1 MVCMEEY
8 DVIGVT
14 ESWIN
19 TVNRDFLAEFSIP
32 GYSLFSCERNER
44 EGGGVLLYVKTNLHP
59 IAKSTTK
66 IDNINASY
74 IQLNLQ
80 SHKVVIGIIYRPPS
94 QSAATDNQLY
104 EQIAEICCENE
115 TVIFGD
121 FNLPIRR
128 WGDTL
133 NAHTG
138 LSLYANLLESSLY
151 QLVEQPTRG
160 ENILDLVF
168 TTNENIVRN
177 IKVGPEFSSS
187 DHRVITFSI
196 QENKSVVKESK
207 VKVPDYQRANFRKL
221 RNILAQSDW
230 SELLGDININESWRI
245 FTSILNKAVD
255 ASVPLRN
262 RRSTVNSKPKWWNT
276 DIKNS
281 LLAKKR
287 AYHKYKLTQDY
298 NDKLEHDRLRRNTK
312 TLIKESKKNLEL
324 HIANSSK
331 SNPKEFFSYIKK
343 KKTLPSE
350 IGPLTMQN
358 GEYTENDT
366 TMANILN
373 NYFATVFTKEVNS
386 EQQPTPCIK
395 NNNALLNTCTF
406 EENEIL
412 QAISKIKVNKTPGPD
427 KISPRILKEAKKELT
442 KPLSILFNKS
452 LRTGKVP
459 NEWKLANVTPIF
471 KKGDKSQAQN
481 YRPISL
487 TSVVGKLMESLIRD
501 KTVTFLENNNI
512 INDSQ
517 HGFRNKRSCLTNLL
531 DFFHHVYNLFD
542 DTRAVDIIYLDF
554 QKAFDKVP
562 HKRLIN
568 KLKAHGITGNLVS
581 WIEDW
586 LSDRKQRVVING
598 KSSEWT
604 SVSSGVPQGSV
615 LGPILFIIYIN
626 DIDDNIN
633 CKISKFADDTK
644 IANKADSVTQRQ
656 LLQKDLNTLVEW
668 SKTWMMNFNF
678 DKCHVLH
685 IGNSNPQVNYTME
698 NVSIKSVQKEKD
710 LGVIISSDL
719 KQSNQCA
726 EVVKTANKLVGFIG
740 RSFTFKS
747 EKIILTLYNSLVRP
761 HLEYNVQFWSPY
773 YKKDIEKLE
782 RIQRRLTKMVP
793 RLRNKSYEER
803 LKELNLFTLS
813 KRRLRGD
820 LITLFKIFK
829 GFTNMNP
836 DNFLTLDRSN
846 FTRNNG
852 FKIIGKRFKTNEA
865 KHFFFNRV
873 INIWNGLPSN
883 VVDSGTIETFK
894 IRLDKYFETN
904 PRLSLFTSE

>member
-1 MVCMEEY
+1 MEDY

-19 TVNRDFLAEFSIP
+19 TVHRDYLAEFSIP

-44 EGGGVLLYVKTNLHP
+44 EGGGVLLYVRTNLHP
-59 IAKSTTK
+59 ITKSTTK
-66 IDNINASY
+66 ITNINASFT
-74 IQLNLQ
+74 QLNLQ
-80 SHKVVIGIIYRPPS
+80 SRKIVIGIIYRPPG
-94 QSAATDNQLY
+94 QSVATDNELY
-104 EQIAEICCENE
+104 EQLADICCENE

-128 WGDTL
+128 WGDPL
-133 NAHTG
+133 NSHTG
-138 LSLYANLLESSLY
+138 HSLYTNLLESSLY

-160 ENILDLVF
+160 ENILDLVL
-168 TTNENIVRN
+168 TTNENVVGN
-177 IKVGPEFSSS
+177 VKVGPEFSSS

-196 QENKSVVKESK
+196 QGNKSRVKESK
-207 VKVPDYQRANFRKL
+207 EKVPDYQRANYRKL
-221 RNILAQSDW
+221 RNIIAQNDW
-230 SELLGDININESWRI
+230 SELSGNISINEAWLI
-245 FTSILNKAVD
+245 FTSNLNKAVD

-262 RRSTVNSKPKWWNT
+262 RRSIINSKPKWWNT
-276 DIKNS
+276 EIKNS
-281 LLAKKR
+281 LIAKKR
-287 AYHKYKLTQDY
+287 AFQKFKLTQLN
-298 NDKLEHDRLRRNTK
+298 NDKIEHDRLRRHTK
-312 TLIKESKKNLEL
+312 ALIKKSKKNLEL

-331 SNPKEFFSYIKK
+331 SNPKEFFSYIRK

-350 IGPLTMQN
+350 IGPLKMQN

-366 TMANILN
+366 MMANILN
-373 NYFATVFTKEVNS
+373 NYFSTVFTQEVNS
-386 EQQPTPCIK
+386 EQQPTPRTQND
-395 NNNALLNTCTF
+395 NNFLNTFKF
-406 EENEIL
+406 EESEIL
-412 QAISKIKVNKTPGPD
+412 QAISNIKVNKTPGPD
-427 KISPRILKEAKKELT
+427 RISPRILKEAKNELV

-452 LRTGKVP
+452 LNTGKVP
-459 NEWKLANVTPIF
+459 DEWKLANVTPIF
-471 KKGDKSQAQN
+471 KKGSKAEAQN

-501 KTVTFLENNNI
+501 KTVAFLESNNI
-512 INDSQ
+512 IKDSQ

-531 DFFHHVYNLFD
+531 DFFHHVYNQFD
-542 DTRAVDIIYLDF
+542 NTRAVDIIYLDF

-568 KLKAHGITGNLVS
+568 KLKAHGITGDLVS

-586 LSDRKQRVVING
+586 LSGRKQRVVING

-604 SVSSGVPQGSV
+604 IVSSGVPQGSV

-626 DIDDNIN
+626 DIDENIN

-656 LLQKDLNTLVEW
+656 LLQRDLDTLVEW
-668 SKTWMMNFNF
+668 SRTWLMNFNF

-685 IGNSNPQVNYTME
+685 IGNSNPRVNYKMG
-698 NVSIKSVQKEKD
+698 NASLKSVQREKD
-710 LGVIISSDL
+710 LGVVISADL
-719 KQSNQCA
+719 KHSNQCT
-726 EVVKTANKLVGFIG
+726 EVVKIANKLVGFIG
-740 RSFTFKS
+740 RSFTFKT
-747 EKIILTLYNSLVRP
+747 EEIILTLYNSLVRP

-793 RLRNKSYEER
+793 RLRNKPYEER

-836 DNFLTLDRSN
+836 DNFLTIDRSN

-865 KHFFFNRV
+865 KHFFFNRI

-894 IRLDKYFETN
+894 SRVDKYFETN
-904 PRLSLFTSE
+904 PRLSLFISE

>member
-1 MVCMEEY
+1 MDEY
-8 DVIGVT
+8 DIIGVT

-19 TVNRDFLAEFSIP
+19 TVNRDYLAEFSIP
-32 GYSLFSCERNER
+32 GYSLFSCERHER
-44 EGGGVLLYVKTNLHP
+44 EGGGVLLYVKSTLHP
-59 IAKSTTK
+59 ITKSIQK
-66 IDNINASY
+66 IDNINASF
-74 IQLNLQ
+74 IQLNFQ
-80 SHKVVIGIIYRPPS
+80 SRKIVIGIIYRPPS
-94 QSAATDNQLY
+94 QTAATDNQLY
-104 EQIAEICCENE
+104 DQIAEICCENE

-128 WGDTL
+128 WGDPL
-133 NAHTG
+133 NSHTG
-138 LSLYANLLESSLY
+138 LSLYANLLESSLH

-160 ENILDLVF
+160 ENILDLVL
-168 TTNENIVRN
+168 TTNESIVSN
-177 IKVGPEFSSS
+177 VLVGPEFSSS
-187 DHRVITFSI
+187 DHRVITFSVPI
-196 QENKSVVKESK
+196 NKSKVKESK
-207 VKVPDYQRANFRKL
+207 ERVPDYQRANFRKL
-221 RNILAQSDW
+221 RNILMHTDW
-230 SELLGDININESWRI
+230 SELSSNNSINEAWKI
-245 FTSILNKAVD
+245 FTYNLTKAVD

-262 RRSTVNSKPKWWNT
+262 RRSIANSKPKWWNT
-276 DIKNS
+276 EIKNS

-287 AYHKYKLTQDY
+287 AYHKYKLTKE
-298 NDKLEHDRLRRNTK
+298 NSDKIEHDRLRRNSK
-312 TLIKESKKNLEL
+312 VLIKKSKKNLEL

-331 SNPKEFFSYIKK
+331 TNPKEFFSYIRK

-358 GEYTENDT
+358 GEYTEDDT

-373 NYFATVFTKEVNS
+373 KYFSTVFTEEDNS
-386 EQQPTPCIK
+386 ERQPTPCILS
-395 NNNALLNTCTF
+395 NNAFLNTCTF

-412 QAISKIKVNKTPGPD
+412 RAINKIKVNKTPGPD
-427 KISPRILKEAKKELT
+427 RISPRIIKEAKNELI
-442 KPLSILFNKS
+442 KPLSMLFSKS
-452 LRTGKVP
+452 LSTGKVP
-459 NEWKLANVTPIF
+459 DEWKLANVTPIF
-471 KKGDKSQAQN
+471 KKGDKSQSQN

-487 TSVVGKLMESLIRD
+487 TSIVGKLMESLIRD
-501 KTVTFLENNNI
+501 KTVAFLENNNI
-512 INDSQ
+512 IKDSQ

-542 DTRAVDIIYLDF
+542 DTRAVDVIYLDF

-568 KLKAHGITGNLVS
+568 KVKAHGITGNLVS

-598 KSSEWT
+598 KSSDWT
-604 SVSSGVPQGSV
+604 NVSSGVPQGSV

-626 DIDDNIN
+626 DIDENIK

-644 IANKADSVTQRQ
+644 IANRADSETQRH
-656 LLQKDLNTLVEW
+656 LLQSDLDTLVEW
-668 SKTWMMNFNF
+668 SNTWLMNFNIN
-678 DKCHVLH
+678 KCHVLH
-685 IGNSNPQVNYTME
+685 IGNSNPRVSYTME
-698 NVSIKSVQKEKD
+698 NAPIKCVEREKD
-710 LGVIISSDL
+710 LGVVISTDL
-719 KQSNQCA
+719 KQSNQCS
-726 EVVKTANKLVGFIG
+726 EVVKTANKLIGFIG
-740 RSFTFKS
+740 RSFSFKT

-782 RIQRRLTKMVP
+782 RIQRRLTKMIP
-793 RLRNKSYEER
+793 RLRNKPYEER
-803 LKELNLFTLS
+803 LKELNLFSLT

-829 GFTNMNP
+829 GFTNMHP

-852 FKIIGKRFKTNEA
+852 FKIVGKRFKTNEA

-873 INIWNGLPSN
+873 INIWNGLPSS

-904 PRLSLFTSE
+904 PRLSLFISE